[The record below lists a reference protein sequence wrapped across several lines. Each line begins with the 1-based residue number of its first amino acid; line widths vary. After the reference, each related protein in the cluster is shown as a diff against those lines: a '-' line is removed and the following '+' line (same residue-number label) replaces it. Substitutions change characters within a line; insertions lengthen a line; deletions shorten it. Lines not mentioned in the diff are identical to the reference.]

1 MPPHRLAPAAR
12 RQEARAARSI
22 APEPNVHALFTENMD
37 GTLTATLTVNDRVQ
51 SLRIRDGHHTAMA
64 SYTPRARPSMR
75 NLSSSTFTAST
86 PTTRRASDMGSST
99 QDLRVG
105 DTVDVP
111 GGMDGIVKFV
121 GEVRGKQGH
130 FVGVE
135 LNRRWANR
143 GKNDGDAEGVKY
155 FTTSVPGAGIFLPIS
170 RATKRA
176 SLTESPASIPATPT
190 DVHDVTISPNTNG
203 TSTRTPPTPSIAPR
217 FSQSVGPGRAP
228 SPAFRPRSRPSLP
241 RPESPLRRTQNAST
255 ATPLTN
261 RPSLNMLS
269 HNRLAGPRLNA
280 PSPTPGKMAGRTPK
294 TSNGY
299 PSPAPTRTNGRLAV
313 PRDDSDEIA
322 QLRAVIQEK
331 NEKIAVLTAEFDS
344 HRSDFRSTLDTLE
357 LASTETERVYE
368 RRVEELLEERR
379 NLMAQSEDV
388 ESVAHQLRQL
398 EEVVQELEEG
408 LEDARRG
415 EAEARGEVE
424 FLRGEVERVRA
435 ELRREREHNQELE
448 RERSRAVKKETKHD
462 VEREGE
468 TDHGGEMEENED
480 FDKQLAH
487 EEEKGSDRD
496 VNGTQHPPPPAA
508 GSVDADKWCALC
520 EGDGHDSISC
530 PFEK

>member
-1 MPPHRLAPAAR
+1 M
-12 RQEARAARSI
+12 
-22 APEPNVHALFTENMD
+22 
-37 GTLTATLTVNDRVQ
+37 AT
-51 SLRIRDGHHTAMA
+51 
-64 SYTPRARPSMR
+64 YTPRARPSMR
-75 NLSSSTFTAST
+75 NLSSSTFAAST
-86 PTTRRASDMGSST
+86 PTTRRASDMGSNT

-111 GGMDGIVKFV
+111 GGMDGTVKFV

-135 LNRRWANR
+135 LSRRWANR
-143 GKNDGDAEGVKY
+143 GKNDGDAEGVRY
-155 FTTSVPGAGIFLPIS
+155 FTTSIPGAGIFLPIS
-170 RATKRA
+170 RATKRV
-176 SLTESPASIPATPT
+176 SLTDSPSSIPATPT
-190 DVHDVTISPNTNG
+190 DVQDATISPNING
-203 TSTRTPPTPSIAPR
+203 ASTRTPPTPSLASR

-241 RPESPLRRTQNAST
+241 RPESPLRRAQNTST

-261 RPSLNMLS
+261 RPSMNMLS
-269 HNRLAGPRLNA
+269 HNRLAGPRLTA
-280 PSPTPGKMAGRTPK
+280 PSPTPGRMAGRASN
-294 TSNGY
+294 TSNSHA
-299 PSPAPTRTNGRLAV
+299 SPAPTRTNGRLAP
-313 PRDDSDEIA
+313 PRNDSDEIA

-435 ELRREREHNQELE
+435 ELRRERERNQELE
-448 RERSRAVKKETKHD
+448 RERSHGVKKEQKHD
-462 VEREGE
+462 VERELE
-468 TDHGGEMEENED
+468 DDHGGELEENED
-480 FDKQLAH
+480 FEKEIGH
-487 EEEKGSDRD
+487 EEEKSSGRE
-496 VNGTQHPPPPAA
+496 VNGEQHTPPATE
-508 GSVDADKWCALC
+508 SVDADKWCALC